1 MGKTADLAMVQ
12 KTIIDKECKSQKVIT
27 ERGDCSQSWFKHLG
41 ELHKEIFLNQ
51 RQLQKHLTWAV
62 EKKNWTV
69 AQWSKVLF
77 SDKSKFCFSF
87 GNRGLE
93 SGGRVER
100 HRIQATWSPVWS
112 FWSQWWF
119 GVLWRLLVLV
129 YCVLS
134 SPKSMQP
141 STRRFWSTLCFLL
154 LTSFMEMLISFSSR
168 TSAPAHTAKATSK
181 WFADHYCAWFASQH
195 AWPEPHMELMGY
207 FQEKDEK

>member
-12 KTIIDKECKSQKVIT
+12 KTIIDKEGKSQKVIT

-62 EKKNWTV
+62 EKKTGLLLSGPKSSF
-69 AQWSKVLF
+69 QIKVNF
-77 SDKSKFCFSF
+77 AFP
-87 GNRGLE
+87 LE
-93 SGGRVER
+93 IE
-100 HRIQATWSPVWS
+100 VWS
-112 FWSQWWF
+112 LEEEWRGTESKLLEVQCEVSEVSDDLGCCDVCWCWSTVF
-119 GVLWRLLVLV
+119 
-129 YCVLS
+129 LS

-195 AWPEPHMELMGY
+195 AWPEPHMELWDISR
-207 FQEKDEK
+207 EDEK